1 MPKREDIETI
11 IILGA
16 GPIVIGQACEFDY
29 SGTQACKVLKS
40 EGYRIVLVN
49 SNPATIMTD
58 PGLADATYI
67 EPITAEIIER
77 IILKEKPNA
86 ILPTVGGQTALNVAM
101 ELVDRGVLSR
111 NGVEMIGANQ
121 DAIRK
126 AEDRSLFRKAVERVG
141 AKCPKSTILKASDH
155 IAQAMEYVGLPA
167 VIRPSFTLGGIG
179 GGIARTEEEF
189 CEAVQRGFA
198 MSPIS
203 EVQVD
208 ESIIGW
214 KEFEMEVMRDCRDN
228 CIVVCSIENID
239 PMGVHTGDSITVA
252 PAITLRDEE
261 YQRMRNVSFDILR
274 EIGVETGGSNVQF
287 AVNPECEGEMV
298 VIEMNPRVSRSSAL
312 ASKATGFPIAKVA
325 AKLAVGYTLDEI
337 ANDCAVSIPA
347 SFEPVMD
354 YVVVKVPRFDFAKF
368 RVPTQELSTSMK
380 SVGEAMAIGRSF
392 TEALQKA
399 MCSLEAGYNGLNEFF
414 PPGTHLEQVY
424 AALAEPSPSRILMIA
439 DALRMGIGIDKINEL
454 TKYDPWFLK
463 QIEIIVAYE
472 QEIKNNGL
480 PQTKAE
486 LLQLKKIGFSDARLA
501 ELGGRDV
508 AYVENLRDTLSVK
521 PVYKRIDTCAGEFRT
536 NTAYM
541 YGCYEGDAFGEPE
554 CESLVTNKDKVIIL
568 GSGPNRVGQ
577 GIEFDYTCVHA
588 AHMIK
593 QMGLEAIIINCNP
606 ETVSTDYDTSDRLY
620 FSPLTRE
627 CVLDIISKESEGRA
641 TVKVI
646 VQLGGQTP
654 LKLAKVLQEKG
665 INIVGTGFDSID
677 LAEDRQKFNGL
688 LTKLGIKQPHSE
700 TCNSADEVLEKAQ
713 RVGFPVLLRP
723 SYVLGGQFMSVV
735 RTEQAL
741 ATYLREHDKIFDSGS
756 LLIDKFLTDAA
767 EVDVDA
773 ICDGNQ
779 VYIAGIMEHI
789 EEAGIHSGDSA
800 CSLPPY
806 TLGENT
812 IALVSQYTRQ
822 VALALNVRGLLNIQY
837 AIQDGEVYL
846 LEANPRASRT
856 VPFVAKATGV
866 PVAKL
871 ATAVMLGGRI
881 STSSDA
887 PAAMSYTAVKEAVFS
902 FSRFASADP
911 RLGPE
916 MKSTGEV
923 MGIDQSFG
931 MAFVKSQIAAGYA
944 LPTSGKVFLSV
955 KDSDKPAAADLARSF
970 VDLGFELFST
980 TGTAQY
986 LDTLGIRTTRIN
998 KVREGRPHIVDMLNN
1013 DEIVLVINTS
1023 AGIKAVSDSA
1033 DIRRTAIMRRIPHS
1047 TTLSGAKAIVLA
1059 LRNLKSGG
1067 GPEVA
1072 PIQEYHDKNS
1082 GTLSECS
1089 VQWDP
1094 GKEEATAT

>member
-67 EPITAEIIER
+67 EPITAEILER
-77 IILKEKPNA
+77 IILKEKPDA

-101 ELVDRGVLSR
+101 ELVDNGVLSQ
-111 NGVEMIGANQ
+111 NNVEMIGANQ

-141 AKCPKSTILKASDH
+141 AKCPKSVILKTSDQIASA
-155 IAQAMEYVGLPA
+155 IEYVGLPA

-179 GGIARTEEEF
+179 GGIARTKEEF
-189 CEAVQRGFA
+189 YEAIQLGFT

-261 YQRMRNVSFDILR
+261 YQHMRNVSFDILR

-287 AVNPECEGEMV
+287 AVNPEREGEMV

-354 YVVVKVPRFDFAKF
+354 YIVVKVPRFDFAKF
-368 RVPTQELSTSMK
+368 QVPSQELSTSMK

-399 MCSLEAGYNGLNEFF
+399 MCSLEAGYSGLNEFF
-414 PPGTHLEQVY
+414 PAGTHIEQVY
-424 AALAEPSPSRILMIA
+424 EALAEPSPSRVLMIA
-439 DALRMGIGIDKINEL
+439 DALRMGTSIEKINEL

-472 QEIKNNGL
+472 QEVKNNGL

-501 ELGGRDV
+501 ELCGRDV
-508 AYVENLRDTLSVK
+508 AYVENLRAALSVK

-536 NTAYM
+536 DTAYM
-541 YGCYEGDAFGEPE
+541 YGCYEGDTFSVPE
-554 CESLVTNKDKVIIL
+554 CESRVTDKDKVIIL

-627 CVLDIISKESEGRA
+627 CVLDIISKESETPA

-665 INIVGTGFDSID
+665 VNIVGTGFDSID
-677 LAEDRQKFNGL
+677 LAEDRQKFNKL
-688 LTKLGIKQPHSE
+688 LTKLGLKQPHSE
-700 TCNSADEVLEKAQ
+700 TCSSADEVLDKAK

-741 ATYLREHDKIFDSGS
+741 NTYLHRHSKIFDSGS
-756 LLIDKFLTDAA
+756 LLIDEFLTDAT

-773 ICDGNQ
+773 ICDGSQ

-806 TLGENT
+806 TLEEST
-812 IALVSQYTRQ
+812 IALVSQYTKK
-822 VALALNVRGLLNIQY
+822 VALALNVKGLLNIQY
-837 AIQDGEVYL
+837 AIQDGEIYL

-866 PVAKL
+866 PIAKL
-871 ATAVMLGGRI
+871 ATTVMLGGKLSI
-881 STSSDA
+881 DDNA
-887 PAAMSYTAVKEAVFS
+887 PTTMPYTAVKEAVFS

-911 RLGPE
+911 MLGPE

-923 MGIDQSFG
+923 MGVDKSFG

-970 VDLGFELFST
+970 VELGFEIFST
-980 TGTAQY
+980 TGTAKY
-986 LDTLGIRTTRIN
+986 LDKLGICTTHIN
-998 KVREGRPHIVDMLNN
+998 KVREGKPHIIDMLNS

-1023 AGIKAVSDSA
+1023 AGVKAVSDSA
-1033 DIRRTAIMRRIPHS
+1033 DIRRTAIIRGIPYS
-1047 TTLSGAKAIVLA
+1047 TTLSGTKAIVLA
-1059 LRNLKSGG
+1059 LKNLKSGSG
-1067 GPEVA
+1067 LEVVS
-1072 PIQEYHDKNS
+1072 IQEHHSRNS
-1082 GTLSECS
+1082 GALSGCS
-1089 VQWDP
+1089 VRWNP
-1094 GKEEATAT
+1094 GEEEAAAT

>member
-1 MPKREDIETI
+1 MPKRTDIETI
-11 IILGA
+11 LILGA

-29 SGTQACKVLKS
+29 SGTQACRVLKS
-40 EGYRIVLVN
+40 EGYRVVLVN

-58 PGLADATYI
+58 PGMADATYI
-67 EPITAEIIER
+67 EPITAEILER
-77 IILKEKPNA
+77 IILKEKPDA
-86 ILPTVGGQTALNVAM
+86 MLPTVGGQTALNVAM
-101 ELVDRGVLSR
+101 ELADSGVLHR
-111 NGVEMIGANQ
+111 NGVEMIGASQN
-121 DAIRK
+121 AIRR
-126 AEDRSLFRKAVERVG
+126 AEDRSLFRKAVESIG
-141 AKCPKSTILKASDH
+141 AKCPKSTILKNHDQ
-155 IAQAMEYVGLPA
+155 IAYALEYIGLPA

-179 GGIARTEEEF
+179 GGIARAEKEF
-189 CEAVQRGFA
+189 FEAVRLGLA
-198 MSPIS
+198 MSPVS

-214 KEFEMEVMRDCRDN
+214 KEFEMEVIRDCRDN

-239 PMGVHTGDSITVA
+239 PMGVHTGDSVTVA

-261 YQRMRNVSFDILR
+261 YQSMRNVSFDILR

-287 AVNPECEGEMV
+287 AVNPACEGEMV

-337 ANDCAVSIPA
+337 VNDCAVSIPA
-347 SFEPVMD
+347 SFEPAMD
-354 YVVVKVPRFDFAKF
+354 YVVVKIPRFDFSKF
-368 RVPTQELSTSMK
+368 QVSTQELSTSMK

-392 TEALQKA
+392 TESLQKA
-399 MCSLEAGYNGLNEFF
+399 LCSLEAGYNGLNEFF
-414 PPGTHLEQVY
+414 PAGTELEEVCT
-424 AALAEPSPSRILMIA
+424 ALEAPSPNRILMIA
-439 DALRMGIGIDKINEL
+439 DALRMGVSIEKIGEI

-472 QEIKNNGL
+472 REIRKNGL
-480 PQTKAE
+480 PETKAE

-501 ELGGRDV
+501 ELSGKDV
-508 AYVENLRDTLSVK
+508 AYVEDLRETLSVH
-521 PVYKRIDTCAGEFRT
+521 PVYKRIDTCAGEFGT
-536 NTAYM
+536 NAAYM
-541 YGCYEGDAFGEPE
+541 YGCYEGDAINAPE
-554 CESLVTNKDKVIIL
+554 CESQVTADKDKVIIL

-593 QMGLEAIIINCNP
+593 QMGLEAIIVNCNP
-606 ETVSTDYDTSDRLY
+606 ETVSTDYDISDRLY

-627 CVLDIISKESEGRA
+627 CVLDIIRKESEGPA
-641 TVKVI
+641 SVKVI

-654 LKLAKVLQEKG
+654 LKLARVLQEKRV
-665 INIVGTGFDSID
+665 NVVGTGFDSID
-677 LAEDRQKFNGL
+677 LAEDRMKFNKLLSRLGL
-688 LTKLGIKQPHSE
+688 KQPRSE
-700 TCNSADEVLEKAQ
+700 TCESADEVLDKA
-713 RVGFPVLLRP
+713 RLVGFPVLLRP

-741 ATYLREHDKIFDSGS
+741 AAYLHSHKRIFDSGS
-756 LLIDKFLTDAA
+756 LLIDKFLTDAS

-773 ICDGNQ
+773 ISDGNQ

-806 TLGENT
+806 TLDEET
-812 IALVSQYTRQ
+812 ISLVSQYSKK
-822 VALALNVRGLLNIQY
+822 VALALNVKGLINIQY
-837 AIQDGEVYL
+837 AIQNGEIYL

-866 PVAKL
+866 PLAKL
-871 ATAVMLGGRI
+871 ATAVMLGSKLSVRDDMAHKMPY
-881 STSSDA
+881 S
-887 PAAMSYTAVKEAVFS
+887 AVKEAVFS

-911 RLGPE
+911 MLGPE

-923 MGIDQSFG
+923 MGVDKSFG
-931 MAFVKSQIAAGYA
+931 MAFVKSQIAAGYE
-944 LPTSGKVFLSV
+944 LPTSGKIFLSV

-970 VDLGFELFST
+970 VELGFELFST
-980 TGTAQY
+980 TGTAKY
-986 LDTLGIRTTRIN
+986 LSELQIPTTRIN
-998 KVREGRPHIVDMLNN
+998 KVREGKPHIVDMLDN

-1033 DIRRTAIMRRIPHS
+1033 DIRRTAITRRIPHS
-1047 TTLSGAKAIVLA
+1047 TTLSGAKAIVLS
-1059 LRNLKSGG
+1059 LKNLNGSGL
-1067 GPEVA
+1067 EVTSL
-1072 PIQEYHDKNS
+1072 QEYHKKNWGALS
-1082 GTLSECS
+1082 GCS
-1089 VQWDP
+1089 VQWET
-1094 GKEEATAT
+1094 GA